1 MKKKLKEVP
10 NKHFTLCQKSEK
22 VDDFT
27 HSLTKTNKGT
37 CNLWGKVRARELGN
51 EKAERTT
58 KRKLKK
64 TKETHKGQSRRNCQE
79 KLGASTSRKELPNKK
94 FTPVQWLGLDQ
105 ERWSKKVVLHIEED
119 KVTKKTRRKENLQKG
134 QQLVGLPSSILREWA
149 FLLLFFSLV

>member
-1 MKKKLKEVP
+1 MKKNKVP

-27 HSLTKTNKGT
+27 HSLTKSNKGT

-64 TKETHKGQSRRNCQE
+64 IKETHKGQSRRNGQE
-79 KLGASTSRKELPNKK
+79 KLGASTSRKELN
-94 FTPVQWLGLDQ
+94 PVQWLGLDQ

-119 KVTKKTRRKENLQKG
+119 KVTNKTRRKENLQKG
-134 QQLVGLPSSILREWA
+134 QQLLSLPSSLLREWA
-149 FLLLFFSLV
+149 FLLLFFSLVWAKLS